1 MRIDPSLQYLGN
13 DPNQGV
19 GNTTGQPKL
28 SSPASGVPLA
38 SEPNASDAGDT
49 VQLSGTLGV
58 VQQLTAQL
66 AQSPDVRA
74 ERVAAL
80 QQQIQQGTYT
90 PSNEQIASA
99 MFSEL
104 FGSGSG
110 S

>member
-1 MRIDPSLQYLGN
+1 MRIDPSSQYLGN
-13 DPNQGV
+13 DPAQGV
-19 GNTTGQPKL
+19 GNATGQPKL
-28 SSPASGVPLA
+28 APTAGAPLA
-38 SEPNASDAGDT
+38 SESNASDAGDT
-49 VQLSGTLGV
+49 VQLSGTLSV

-66 AQSPDVRA
+66 AQSPDVRS
-74 ERVAAL
+74 ERVATL